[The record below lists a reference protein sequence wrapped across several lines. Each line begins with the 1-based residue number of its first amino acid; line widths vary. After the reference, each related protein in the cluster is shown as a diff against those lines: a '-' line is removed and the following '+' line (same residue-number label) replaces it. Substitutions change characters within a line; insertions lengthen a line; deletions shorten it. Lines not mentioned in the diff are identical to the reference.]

1 MAMAK
6 NITGII
12 GFPLSH
18 TMSPA
23 MHNNSFKKFSM
34 DWEYDV
40 FEMEADKVGAFMDRM
55 RDEGI
60 RGINVTIPHK
70 HLVMQFLDKI
80 DKAAAIIGAVNTV
93 VNRNGKLTGYNT
105 DYLGF
110 LSSLKK
116 NRVGLKGKKL
126 VMFGAGGAAHAI
138 AYALNTFGP
147 KEFRIYNIDLPM
159 TQRLIKQLRLKN
171 VITGDITKSAD
182 KDAAIAAADFVINC
196 TSVGMHGD
204 ETPYRI
210 DALKKGAVVFDLI
223 YNPAKTF
230 FLGNAE
236 KKGAKIINGLD
247 MLIFQGIEA
256 FELWTKKR
264 PSYVLVKKAVDKYN
278 AEK

>member
-1 MAMAK
+1 MAK

-23 MHNNSFKKFSM
+23 MHNSSFAHFKM

-40 FEMEADKVGAFMDRM
+40 FEMEADKVGGFIARM
-55 RDEGI
+55 RREGI
-60 RGINVTIPHK
+60 KGINVTIPHK
-70 HLVMQFLDKI
+70 HHVMKYLDKT
-80 DKAAAIIGAVNTV
+80 DRAAAVIGAVNTV
-93 VNRNGKLTGYNT
+93 VNKKGKLTGYNT

-110 LSSLKK
+110 LQSLKK
-116 NRVGLKGKKL
+116 NRVGLKGKKV

-138 AYALNTFGP
+138 GYALNTFKP

-159 TQRLIKQLRLKN
+159 IDRLVKQLKLKN
-171 VITGDITKSAD
+171 VITGGIGKNEE
-182 KDAAIAAADFVINC
+182 KDSAIASADFVINC

-204 ETPYRI
+204 EVPYKI
-210 DALKKGAVVFDLI
+210 DKFKKGAVVFDLI
-223 YNPAKTF
+223 YNPVKTL
-230 FLGNAE
+230 FLKKAE

-256 FELWTKKR
+256 FELWTGKR
-264 PSYVLVKKAVDKYN
+264 PSYALVKKAVDKYPGG
-278 AEK
+278 K